1 MSGTTYLGTTPR
13 RAARLWTTAP
23 TADTTAPAVRLTEPS
38 LTPAAGTI
46 ACSNMNNARFMFF
59 TDAGANNEAC
69 KARIYGWARTKGTET
84 WIPSYICQVTLTVST
99 KTGVASG
106 LVTNTMNFVD
116 TIAFNSGDATVKV
129 NSNAVDEIA
138 SVVVDLEGAEFV
150 TVQFTDLGSGSEA
163 VDMNALCELI

>member
-13 RAARLWTTAP
+13 LSTKMWTTAP
-23 TADTTAPAVRLTEPS
+23 TADTTAPAVTLS
-38 LTPAAGTI
+38 SPAGAGTLN
-46 ACSNMNNARFMFF
+46 CKNYNNARFMFF
-59 TDAGANNEAC
+59 SDDSANEAC
-69 KARIYGWARTKGTET
+69 KARIFGWSRTKGTET
-84 WIPSYICQVTLTVST
+84 WIPSYICQVTLTVGA

-150 TVQFTDLGSGSEA
+150 TVQFVDLGGGSEA
-163 VDMNALCELI
+163 SDMNALCELI